1 MLGGNMWDWF
11 VRFLYQILDSLAGLT
26 GDWGIAVIV
35 LTVIIRII
43 LVPLMTKS
51 TASSAKMQALQPLMK
66 DIQERYADDP
76 ERQAKEMQ
84 KFYADN
90 KFNPLGGCLP
100 ILLQMPVFFAL
111 FTVARQ
117 VPKTAHFLSIL
128 PSLSASAASTLASGG
143 SSAAAIYIFLVLLF
157 GVLTLVPMLMNAGNT
172 PEEQRNQ
179 MIIMGVGMA
188 LMMVW
193 VGWGLPAAVIL
204 YYDTSA
210 IWQVI
215 QQKLVMQR
223 VMDQVK
229 ADMQAKLEAQGIQNN
244 ISVVRREY
252 KPRQHKKS

>member
-1 MLGGNMWDWF
+1 MWDWF
-11 VRFLYQILDSLAGLT
+11 VRFLYQILGSLAGLT

>member
-1 MLGGNMWDWF
+1 MWDWF
-11 VRFLYQILDSLAGLT
+11 VSFLYQILDSLAGLT

-111 FTVARQ
+111 FTVAKQ

-128 PSLSASAASTLASGG
+128 PSLSASAASTLASDG
-143 SSAAAIYIFLVLLF
+143 SAAAAVYIFLVLLF

-179 MIIMGVGMA
+179 MIIMGVVMA

-210 IWQVI
+210 IWQVV

-229 ADMQAKLEAQGIQNN
+229 AETQAKLEAQGVQNN

-252 KPRQHKKS
+252 KPRQHKKSK

>member
-1 MLGGNMWDWF
+1 MWDWF

-26 GDWGIAVIV
+26 GDWGIAVII

-111 FTVARQ
+111 FTVAKQ

-128 PSLSASAASTLASGG
+128 PSLSASAASTLASDG
-143 SSAAAIYIFLVLLF
+143 SSAAAIYIFLVILF

-210 IWQVI
+210 IWQVV

-229 ADMQAKLEAQGIQNN
+229 ADTQAKLEAQGIQNN

-252 KPRQHKKS
+252 KPRQHKKSK

>member
-1 MLGGNMWDWF
+1 MWDWF

>member
-1 MLGGNMWDWF
+1 MWDWF

-128 PSLSASAASTLASGG
+128 PSLSASAASTLASDG

>member
-1 MLGGNMWDWF
+1 MWDWF

-117 VPKTAHFLSIL
+117 VPKTAHFLNIL

>member
-1 MLGGNMWDWF
+1 MWDWF

-204 YYDTSA
+204 YYNTSA

>member
-1 MLGGNMWDWF
+1 MWDWF

-90 KFNPLGGCLP
+90 TCNPLGGCLP

-117 VPKTAHFLSIL
+117 VPKTAHFLNIL

>member
-1 MLGGNMWDWF
+1 MWDWF
-11 VRFLYQILDSLAGLT
+11 VSFLYQILDSLAGLT

-111 FTVARQ
+111 FTVAKQ

-128 PSLSASAASTLASGG
+128 PSLSASAASMLASGG
-143 SSAAAIYIFLVLLF
+143 SAAAAVYIFLVLLF

-179 MIIMGVGMA
+179 MIIMGVVMA

-210 IWQVI
+210 IWQVV

-229 ADMQAKLEAQGIQNN
+229 AETQAKLEAQGVQNN

-252 KPRQHKKS
+252 KPRQHKKSK

>member
-1 MLGGNMWDWF
+1 MWDWF

-252 KPRQHKKS
+252 KTRQHKKS